1 MKKTK
6 KMSTR
11 ISIYFAVLIIV
22 IGTVFYFLLPSLLN
36 YPPDTINSQFDK
48 EVSKLYYMYQFAIAL
63 TAIIIIFTIFFKIK
77 LKKVDEWIT
86 TNDVNLIPDIRKLC
100 FSFPFQLF
108 VAIEIF
114 PTTIVLITMV
124 STGSHPLILLFK
136 LGILVF
142 SFSTFLSSLFL
153 IILKNT
159 FYPLLKDTSV
169 YVKDEKINGKNSL
182 STKLIFQ
189 LFPSIL
195 VTALL
200 IALIGYSR
208 LITEKGNLLDTYYMA
223 ELQNVEIQD
232 TKNLLN
238 QLEEQTRKYLLSEND
253 FVFVEHPDGTIETS
267 KNRQVSE
274 FFIKYMH
281 ELSPSHN
288 NRVYEAYAIDE
299 QGVIRHVTYN
309 GERYTIGIHYEIVSF
324 SILMYF
330 IIYLIVLFIF
340 NLIVLRYVVKSTNSD
355 LTNVAEGLKNIIT
368 NKENLKGSKL
378 PITSDDIVGELVD
391 SFNKIQEL
399 TKENIDQIHNNQD
412 MLMERERLAS
422 LGQMVGGIAHN
433 LKTPIMS
440 IAGAAEGLKDLV
452 NEYDASIGNPVVN
465 DDDFHEIAR
474 DMREWLDKIKSYT
487 EYMSDVIT
495 AVKGQTVTLAN
506 DSEITFTIGELF
518 KRVNILMR
526 HELKNKVIYLNT
538 SMQIDENTSI
548 KGNINSLVQVIN
560 NMIDNSIHAYNGK
573 PEQSI
578 DLIAQKNESN
588 IIISVKDYGEGINSS
603 VKKKLFKEMITTK
616 GKNGTGL
623 GLYMSYST
631 IKANFNGD
639 ITVDSEKGRGT
650 IFNIIIPI

>member
-1 MKKTK
+1 MKKRK

-11 ISIYFAVLIIV
+11 ISIYFAVLLIAL
-22 IGTVFYFLLPSLLN
+22 GSVFYLLLPSLLN
-36 YPPDTINSQFDK
+36 YPPDTINTQFDK
-48 EVSKLYYMYQFAIAL
+48 EVSKLYYMYQFGIAMS
-63 TAIIIIFTIFFKIK
+63 AIIIIFTIFFKIK
-77 LKKVDEWIT
+77 LKKVDKWIQT
-86 TNDVNLIPDIRKLC
+86 SDVKLIPEVRKLC
-100 FSFPFQLF
+100 FSFPYQLF
-108 VAIEIF
+108 TAIEIF

-124 STGSHPLILLFK
+124 LTGSHPLILLFK

-142 SFSTFLSSLFL
+142 SFSTFLSSLSL

-159 FYPLLKDTSV
+159 FYPLLNDTSFF
-169 YVKDEKINGKNSL
+169 VKDEKINNKDSL
-182 STKLIFQ
+182 SRRLIFQ
-189 LFPSIL
+189 IFPSIL

-232 TKNLLN
+232 NKNLLN
-238 QLEEQTRKYLLSEND
+238 QLEEQTKEYLLSEND
-253 FVFVEHPDGTIETS
+253 FVFIEYPDGTIETT
-267 KNRQVSE
+267 KNGQISD

-309 GERYTIGIHYEIVSF
+309 NEQYTIGIHYEIVSF
-324 SILMYF
+324 TILMYF
-330 IIYLIVLFIF
+330 LIYLLVLFTF
-340 NLIVLRYVVKSTNSD
+340 NLIILRYVVKSINAD
-355 LTNVAEGLKNIIT
+355 LTKVTEGLKNIIS
-368 NKENLKGSKL
+368 NKENLKGSQL

-465 DDDFHEIAR
+465 DDDYHEIAKE
-474 DMREWLDKIKSYT
+474 MREWLDKIKSYT

-495 AVKGQTVTLAN
+495 AVKGQTVTLTN
-506 DSEITFTIGELF
+506 DSEINFTIGELF
-518 KRVNILMR
+518 KRVNILMK
-526 HELKNKVIYLNT
+526 HELKNKVVYLNT
-538 SMQIDENTSI
+538 SMQIDENTTI

-560 NMIDNSIHAYNGK
+560 NMIDNSIHSYNGK

-578 DLIAQKNESN
+578 DLTAIKNENN
-588 IIISVKDYGEGINSS
+588 IVISVKDYGEGIPSS
-603 VKKKLFKEMITTK
+603 VKKKLFREMITTK

-639 ITVDSEKGRGT
+639 ITVESEKDKGT
-650 IFNIIIPI
+650 TFNIIIPL